1 MLFWFQGTDASQ
13 VNVAL
18 DIAASFAS
26 MKLKHCTG
34 IRGKTLFS
42 RELHLCKE
50 QFQSRDI
57 RKIRNHLY
65 YMFHDFTTR
74 RLNVQELLECLLPRY
89 ASNAVSHLYLSRST
103 SNAPPGQPIPN
114 KNNGSPR
121 SNGNNN
127 LYHEPILDP
136 QLQLPNLSTIRFNY

>member
-1 MLFWFQGTDASQ
+1 MRWYLFISET
-13 VNVAL
+13 AL
-18 DIAASFAS
+18 WSETVSHKMQANPPPEHSFA
-26 MKLKHCTG
+26 
-34 IRGKTLFS
+34 LFYLS
-42 RELHLCKE
+42 LILPWG
-50 QFQSRDI
+50 
-57 RKIRNHLY
+57 
-65 YMFHDFTTR
+65 YMFYGPPLHH
-74 RLNVQELLECLLPRY
+74 NKELLECLLPRY

-136 QLQLPNLSTIRFNY
+136 QLQLPNLSTIRFNYWLHSTRFQVPNLLHIFCEYSVN